1 MTTLHELKTTQ
12 DATKLELDSLREDL
26 LAIKKDTSELLEA
39 WKDAKGALKALAWI
53 GSAAQWAIA
62 VGSVFAFIYF
72 TFTGKK

>member
-1 MTTLHELKTTQ
+1 MTTLQELKTEV
-12 DATKLELDSLREDL
+12 DMLREDL
-26 LAIKKDTSELLEA
+26 LGIKQDTSELLAA

-62 VGSVFAFIYF
+62 VGSVIAFVYF

>member
-1 MTTLHELKTTQ
+1 MTTLHELK
-12 DATKLELDSLREDL
+12 LEVDSLKEDL
-26 LAIKKDTSELLEA
+26 LDIKRDTSELLEA

-62 VGSVFAFIYF
+62 VGSVIAFVYF